1 MTNSTSHTL
10 PGLFLE
16 TVDRMPDGVAYGIR
30 TATGFT
36 TRSWAETL
44 KRVEAVCAGLR
55 QAGLQEGDRLAIL
68 SANRHEWMLTDMA
81 ALFCGVI
88 VVPVYPSL
96 PSHHVQKVLADSGA
110 KAVVVEDDRQLNK
123 LQKCREQLPDL
134 RLIFQFEGE
143 GAGLEGW
150 RTFESLLEEGE
161 ELRRARPGEA
171 RELAARRQPDD
182 VFTYIYTSGTTGDQK
197 GVMLSHRNIICNIL
211 GAQKIYPIDG
221 SDVFLS
227 FLPLSHIFER
237 MAGYYFPMSV
247 GASVYYAR
255 DITSVGEDLPIARPT
270 ILIAVPRLFE
280 KIHGRILENAMK
292 GPKVKQAIFNWALGV
307 GKGAAQRKLEG
318 QEPALLA
325 RPGLCLADRLVFG
338 KIRERTGGRLRFAV
352 SGGAPLRRDLGEF
365 FLSVGLQIYEGYGL
379 TESSP
384 VITANQPGHV
394 RFGSVGKLFPGVEVR
409 IAADGEILAR
419 GENIMHGYY
428 QRPEENARTIID
440 GWLHTGD
447 IGHFDADGFLVITD
461 RKKNLIVT
469 SGGKNIAPQPIEN
482 LLMTSQLVEQVMLV
496 GDHRNFVSALIVP
509 NFSLLR
515 EVLGLHE
522 GSPPPSTQEIADHP
536 EVYERIDKEIQ
547 RLSKDLAPYER
558 VRKFSVLGS
567 EFSIESG
574 ELTPSLKI
582 KRSFVLEKY
591 HAVIEGMYLTSD
603 HKDRQA
609 AV

>member
-1 MTNSTSHTL
+1 MSTAQPLTL
-10 PGLFLE
+10 PGIFLA
-16 TVDRMPDGVAYGIR
+16 TADRVPDRVAYGIR

-36 TRSWAETL
+36 TRTWAETL
-44 KRVEAVCAGLR
+44 LLVEGVCAGLR
-55 QAGLQEGDRLAIL
+55 QAGVKEGDRLAIL
-68 SANRHEWMLTDMA
+68 SSNRHEWMLMDMA

-96 PSHHVQKVLADSGA
+96 PSHLVQKVLADSGA
-110 KAVVVEDDRQLNK
+110 STVAVEDDRQLNK
-123 LQKCREQLPDL
+123 LLKCREQLPEL
-134 RLIFQFEGE
+134 RTIIQFEGE
-143 GAGLEGW
+143 GAGLPGW

-161 ELRRARPGEA
+161 DRRREFPGEA
-171 RELAARRQPDD
+171 RELAAKRQPDE
-182 VFTYIYTSGTTGDQK
+182 VFTFIYTSGTTGDQK
-197 GVMLSHRNIICNIL
+197 GVMLTHRNIISNIR
-211 GAQKIYPIDG
+211 GAQERYHIDEQ
-221 SDVFLS
+221 DVFLS

-237 MAGYYFPMSV
+237 MAGYYFPVSV
-247 GASVYYAR
+247 GASVYYAK
-255 DITSVGEDLPIARPT
+255 DITSVGEDLPIAKPT

-307 GKGAAQRKLEG
+307 GQAAAQRKLEG
-318 QEPALLA
+318 QEPGALS
-325 RPGLCLADRLVFG
+325 RPGLCVADRLVFG

-384 VITANQPGHV
+384 VISANHPGHV
-394 RFGSVGKLFPGVEVR
+394 RFGSVGKVFPGVELK

-419 GENIMHGYY
+419 GENIMKGYFG
-428 QRPEENARTIID
+428 RPEESAHTIID

-447 IGHFDADGFLVITD
+447 IGHVDAQGFVVITD

-482 LLMTSQLVEQVMLV
+482 LLLTSPLVEQVMLV
-496 GDHRNFVSALIVP
+496 GDHRNFISALIVP

-522 GSPPPSTQEIADHP
+522 GSPPPGTQEIADHP

-547 RLSKDLAPYER
+547 RLSKDLANYER

-567 EFSIESG
+567 EFSIETG

-582 KRSFVLEKY
+582 KRAYVLEKY
-591 HAVIEGMYLTSD
+591 HEVIEGMYLTSD
-603 HKDRQA
+603 HKDRLA
-609 AV
+609 G